1 MSHKLRDTRIFAK
14 LLGAC
19 NVRRCTLMRFV
30 ARLSIGFLFRG
41 ILALFASRP
50 VLAQSVAV
58 PADIQAELLS
68 KLEGY
73 DRNFPARAGDIA
85 NVLILVKPGNTKS
98 ALSAAE
104 MRSALAR
111 VDRIGGL
118 PHQEVVVPFESADA
132 LAARCRSDRIAVV
145 YLTPGFDS
153 DLDALRTSL
162 STANVLTLAAL
173 TDYVAQGAVLGFELE
188 SGKPKIVINLEQARR
203 QGVNFPPDLVR
214 LMRVY
219 R

>member
-1 MSHKLRDTRIFAK
+1 
-14 LLGAC
+14 
-19 NVRRCTLMRFV
+19 MRFV
-30 ARLSIGFLFRG
+30 ARQSIGLLVVVV
-41 ILALFASRP
+41 LALSASGP
-50 VLAQSVAV
+50 LLAQSAGV
-58 PADIQAELLS
+58 PAGIQAELLS

-73 DRNFPARAGDIA
+73 DRNFAARAGDTA
-85 NVLILVKPGNTKS
+85 KTLILVKAGNTRS
-98 ALSAAE
+98 ELSAAE
-104 MRSALAR
+104 MRSALSR

-118 PHQEVVVPFESADA
+118 PHQELVVPFESADA
-132 LAARCRSDRIAVV
+132 LAERCRSDRIAVV
-145 YLTPGFDS
+145 YLTPGFDT
-153 DLDALRTSL
+153 DIEALRASL
-162 STANVLTLAAL
+162 STANVLTLAAV